1 MLSLVTA
8 FIENVRVITSE
19 AYVTMASS
27 PAIEMIFGD
36 YNKELYDEYG
46 LFAYGGYNGIG
57 ISDFEYSLLE
67 IINKNLEFKQ
77 IGRASCRERVWS
89 RV

>member
-36 YNKELYDEYG
+36 
-46 LFAYGGYNGIG
+46 
-57 ISDFEYSLLE
+57 
-67 IINKNLEFKQ
+67 
-77 IGRASCRERVWS
+77 
-89 RV
+89 